1 MGIVLGCWCA
11 AAGLVA
17 EQFPKTTE
25 NGSFRLTVSSV
36 RTAAS
41 YGGKSASQG
50 RQWFVVGC
58 RWLNRIDARRA
69 AEREAVTMVEIGD
82 LAKHLYLVT
91 DGALG
96 TLQRLGGERGRKSLG
111 EVVLGKPG
119 DVLDGDL
126 VFEIPAGRG
135 AGAEL
140 RFYDDI
146 AGHFALVL
154 GDPLVPAPP
163 VGPLAR
169 NQVGEFGV
177 FRIEDP
183 AATPEGVAVPHGC
196 RLVAIDFRGRSV
208 WTTSGDAPLY
218 DFAKPAGAQVE
229 RVNLLDWPGTA
240 QSCVL
245 LVEGEYAY
253 LPIGG
258 TLPDDARFLPEVFTG
273 GTLLFA
279 VPREARSLELRGTL
293 GHAGTEEGVLDL
305 APVRLRVSGGEARP
319 AAWTMPLKISDEMFR
334 VAVAARRERSHA
346 GEAADAG
353 REFLVLDVGVE
364 NAGAGDEY
372 FQPAE
377 QLQVVDGDADP
388 VNCDEITW
396 RGARAPARAVHV
408 PAGERRRFELAFR
421 VTAGTAP
428 KLAFRGGSFEAQ
440 YELPITTP

>member
-1 MGIVLGCWCA
+1 MA
-11 AAGLVA
+11 
-17 EQFPKTTE
+17 E
-25 NGSFRLTVSSV
+25 NGSLRLTVSSV
-36 RTAAS
+36 RATES
-41 YGGKSASQG
+41 YGGKPAPQG

-111 EVVLGKPG
+111 EVVLGNPG
-119 DVLDGDL
+119 DSLTGDL
-126 VFEIPAGRG
+126 VFEIPAGQG

-146 AGHFALVL
+146 AGHFTMAL
-154 GDPLVPAPP
+154 GEPLPTPQP
-163 VGPLAR
+163 VWMMTR

-177 FRIEDP
+177 FRVDDP
-183 AATPEGVAVPHGC
+183 AAAPEGVAVPPGC
-196 RLVAIDFRGRSV
+196 RLVLVDFRGRSV
-208 WTTSGDAPLY
+208 WTTTGDAPVY
-218 DFAKPAGAQVE
+218 DFSKPTGAQVE

-245 LVEGEYAY
+245 LAEGEYAY

-258 TLPDDARFLPEVFTG
+258 SLPDDARFLPEVFTG

-279 VPREARSLELRGTL
+279 VPCEARSLELLGTL

-319 AAWTMPLKISDEMFR
+319 AEWTMPLKLTDEMFR
-334 VAVAARRERSHA
+334 VAVAARRERSFA
-346 GEAADAG
+346 GENSDEG

-364 NAGAGDEY
+364 NTGSGGEY

-388 VNCDEITW
+388 VACDETTW
-396 RGARAPARAVHV
+396 RGARAPALAVYV

-421 VTAGTAP
+421 VTADAAP
-428 KLAFRGGSFEAQ
+428 KLVFRGGSFEEQ
-440 YELPITTP
+440 HELPVATR

>member
-1 MGIVLGCWCA
+1 MFVALGWWCA
-11 AAGLVA
+11 VAGLLA
-17 EQFPKTTE
+17 EEFPKVAE
-25 NGSFRLTVSSV
+25 NGSLRLTVSSV
-36 RTAAS
+36 RTAEN
-41 YGGKSASQG
+41 YGGKSAPQG

-82 LAKHLYLVT
+82 LAKHLYLVA

-111 EVVLGKPG
+111 EIVLGKPG
-119 DVLDGDL
+119 DSLIGDL

-135 AGAEL
+135 VGAEL

-146 AGHFALVL
+146 AGHFTMVL
-154 GDPLVPAPP
+154 GEPPPAARP
-163 VGPLAR
+163 VGSLAR

-177 FRIEDP
+177 FRVEDP
-183 AATPEGVAVPHGC
+183 AAAPEGVVVPHGR
-196 RLVAIDFRGRSV
+196 RLVAVDFRGRSL
-208 WTTSGDAPLY
+208 WKSTGDAPIY
-218 DFAKPAGAQVE
+218 DFSKPTGAQVE

-245 LVEGEYAY
+245 LADGEYVY

-279 VPREARSLELRGTL
+279 VPCEARSLELLGTL

-319 AAWTMPLKISDEMFR
+319 AEWTLPLKLTDEMFR
-334 VAVAARRERSHA
+334 VAVAARRERSFA
-346 GEAADAG
+346 GENADEG

-364 NAGAGDEY
+364 NTAGGGEY
-372 FQPAE
+372 FYPAE
-377 QLQVVDGDADP
+377 QLQVVAGEADP
-388 VNCDEITW
+388 IACDEATW
-396 RGARAPARAVHV
+396 RGTRAPARAVYV

-421 VTAGTAP
+421 VAVGASP
-428 KLAFRGGSFEAQ
+428 KLVFRGGTFEEQ
-440 YELPITTP
+440 YELPGATP